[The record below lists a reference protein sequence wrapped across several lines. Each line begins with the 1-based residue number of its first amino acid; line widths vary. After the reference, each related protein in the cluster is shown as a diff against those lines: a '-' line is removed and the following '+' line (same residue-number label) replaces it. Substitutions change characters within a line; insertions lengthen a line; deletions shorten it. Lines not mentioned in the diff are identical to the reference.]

1 MGERRSPLRIEME
14 HWTPCQAEIA
24 ALELTRRRGAWFG
37 VGIQN
42 RAMDP
47 MSSGELTGSGCL

>member
-1 MGERRSPLRIEME
+1 MGERRSPLRIEIE
-14 HWTPCQAEIA
+14 HWTPCQAEIGV
-24 ALELTRRRGAWFG
+24 LGFTPGRGAWFG

-47 MSSGELTGSGCL
+47 MSSGELTGPGRL